1 MTGLQSA
8 PGSPK
13 HPNSG
18 CSISKG
24 VPDTFDF
31 VAHKADVAEIE
42 DYSLTMNERHDLNK
56 EIQARNDESRKLTT
70 KCKTN
75 RAAHPD
81 VGPAIEPLYAYSTEE
96 VMQCYALKFTW
107 PELPSN
113 LVMKLALID
122 AGILGKK
129 MEKHDNQTKDVLL
142 KPRAHQP
149 IGRVVDTAVPT
160 VVLAAIGHGVYPPL
174 TFLSN
179 HNLTL
184 LTTGASLPTITLS
197 SLQYTDITKAPKVID
212 YGALIRRGAFPNDID
227 PYCITFHDWL
237 QLTKRLIGA
246 IQARTDYST
255 PLKPG
260 ECYLDV
266 ELSLHFD
273 FFAQFDDAQSLFVAW
288 YPFERQHR
296 YEILA
301 GKAFNAAEYNG
312 QWYPERSKARG
323 DVARYRSP
331 WSPGG
336 PEFKPGLGYEGAA
349 AMPASAYTQV
359 GVTRPHPYS
368 DSGPRKAQKTSHN
381 AWAGAPAPAAP
392 FPAPT
397 AAQPAAAAG
406 GQGGFRT
413 QGATPPTCL
422 ACAEGHR
429 ARDHDTTSPNIWKDK
444 TPRYATVV
452 ETTSGRNSLVRA
464 SDGKPICVNW
474 NLKAGKCAL
483 PDGHDGGRLHVCA
496 WCGGD
501 HPALSR
507 DGSCAR
513 VKDGRVEV

>member
-1 MTGLQSA
+1 MTGLQSP

-31 VAHKADVAEIE
+31 AAHKADVPETH
-42 DYSLTMNERHDLNK
+42 DYSLTMKERHELNK
-56 EIQARNDESRKLTT
+56 EIQARNDDSRKLTT
-70 KCKTN
+70 KCKTD

-81 VGPAIEPLYAYSTEE
+81 VGPAIEPLYAYTADE
-96 VMQCYALKFTW
+96 VMQCYALRFSW
-107 PELPSN
+107 PDLPSN
-113 LVMKLALID
+113 LVMKLAVID
-122 AGILGKK
+122 AGLLNKK
-129 MEKHDNQTKDVLL
+129 LEKHDNPTKDVLL

-160 VVLAAIGHGVYPPL
+160 IILAGIGFGVYPPL

-197 SLQYTDITKAPKVID
+197 SLQYTDITKAPKAID
-212 YGALIRRGAFPNDID
+212 YGALIRRGGFPNDID
-227 PYCITFHDWL
+227 PNSLTYLDWL
-237 QLTKRLIGA
+237 QLTKRLIDA
-246 IQARTDYST
+246 IKARTDYST
-255 PLKPG
+255 PLQPN

-273 FFAQFDDAQSLFVAW
+273 FFSQFDDAQTLFVAW
-288 YPFERQHR
+288 YPFERQSR

-301 GKAFNAAEYNG
+301 GKAFNLAEYNG

-336 PEFKPGLGYEGAA
+336 SEYKPGLGYEGAA
-349 AMPASAYTQV
+349 ALTANAYTQV
-359 GVTRPHPYS
+359 GVTRPYPYA
-368 DSGPRKAQKTSHN
+368 DSGPRKAQKTTHN
-381 AWAGAPAPAAP
+381 AWAGAPGPAAP
-392 FPAPT
+392 QPAPT
-397 AAQPAAAAG
+397 APPPAAVAG
-406 GQGGFRT
+406 GQGGFRPHP
-413 QGATPPTCL
+413 ASPPTCL
-422 ACAEGHR
+422 ACGDGHR
-429 ARDHDTTSPNIWKDK
+429 VKDHDPNSPNCWKDQ
-444 TPRYATVV
+444 TPRFAKVV
-452 ETTSGRNSLVRA
+452 TTSGGRANLVRA
-464 SDGKPICVNW
+464 SDGASICFSW
-474 NLKAGKCAL
+474 NIKSGKCTS
-483 PDGHDGGRLHVCA
+483 PDGHDGRLHVCA

-507 DGSCAR
+507 DGECKR
-513 VKDGRVEV
+513 VKDGHVVL